1 MFTSGNAQD
10 ISPREDPLL
19 RGRPGRAAPRANLPT
34 GTEHSITNSRRGDGM
49 TNNNQPTDDDR
60 TIGLTTVANPKRVRL
75 GSPQLTDP
83 SDRD

>member
-10 ISPREDPLL
+10 MSSREDPLL
-19 RGRPGRAAPRANLPT
+19 RGRPGGPHPAPVLPT
-34 GTEHSITNSRRGDGM
+34 GPDRSGHLDEETTLTNQ
-49 TNNNQPTDDDR
+49 NQPTDDDS

-75 GSPQLTDP
+75 SSPPLTDT